1 MPNVDLE
8 KIYDSNT
15 FQLRRSGNVKRAIAT
30 GINGL
35 KSVQLNISTQSKRKS
50 KEEEKSFI

>member
-15 FQLRRSGNVKRAIAT
+15 FQLRRSGNVKWAIAT

-50 KEEEKSFI
+50 KIEEKSLI